1 MKKRSPISGFSLD
14 DCSLLRLFVSFVGLK
29 ASRGLVKAIQC
40 FFYGEV
46 LFQNNMTKDNG
57 FRG

>member
-1 MKKRSPISGFSLD
+1 MKKRFPISGFSLD

-29 ASRGLVKAIQC
+29 ASIGLVKAIQC
-40 FFYGEV
+40 FYGEG
-46 LFQNNMTKDNG
+46 LFQNNMAKDNG